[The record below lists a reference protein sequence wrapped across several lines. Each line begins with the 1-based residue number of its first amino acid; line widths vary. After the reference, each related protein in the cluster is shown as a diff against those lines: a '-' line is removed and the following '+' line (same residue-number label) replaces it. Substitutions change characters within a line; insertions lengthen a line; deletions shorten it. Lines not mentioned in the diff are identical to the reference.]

1 MARGSRGR
9 LFQTGRTGRR
19 CSEAAG
25 GEIWLGLRGRLVGPR
40 DRQLRQGPRQHS
52 ADVGRLRD
60 APADVGSAAGGA
72 EAGGRR
78 GRAGAARSEEER
90 QSQEAA
96 EESQTKSATVET
108 ILSLK
113 FPSPLE
119 GEGAGEGE
127 RCEKHGSY
135 WFCFLSR

>member
-40 DRQLRQGPRQHS
+40 DRQLRPGPRLPGHY
-52 ADVGRLRD
+52 VGRLRD
-60 APADVGSAAGGA
+60 AVAGVGSAAGGA

-78 GRAGAARSEEER
+78 GGAGAARSEEER

-96 EESQTKSATVET
+96 EESPAEGEAGKP
-108 ILSLK
+108 ILSGWCR
-113 FPSPLE
+113 E
-119 GEGAGEGE
+119 GTWRSGG
-127 RCEKHGSY
+127 RY
-135 WFCFLSR
+135 SRVI